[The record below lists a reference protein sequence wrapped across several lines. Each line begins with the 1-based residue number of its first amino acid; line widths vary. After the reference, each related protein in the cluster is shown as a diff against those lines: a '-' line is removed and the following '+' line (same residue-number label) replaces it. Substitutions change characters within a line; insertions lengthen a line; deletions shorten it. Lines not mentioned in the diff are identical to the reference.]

1 MKKNNL
7 LIACLISAMAFGTA
21 WAIRGKF
28 GHEQG
33 AAWAGA
39 IGAMGLILVA
49 KRPDWYN
56 RMFKIVLA
64 AAFGWGLSGM
74 ISYGMVVGYA
84 RADDFVNVYYG
95 LLMLFVIGV
104 LYGFIGGGLFGF
116 ALSDSGET
124 KVSWSLLITE
134 MVGFALLTYGFLINQ
149 LELLMTPPRSELWAA
164 CLGACI
170 PIGWR
175 AIRDKNRA
183 VLKVAVWSALG
194 AGFGFAFGNFLQV
207 ISRSFQSPFNFW
219 NVMEY
224 SIGFFGGL
232 GMAYATLTSTWPVLE
247 KQSKQSHWLPA
258 ILIFAFIPLV
268 LFDQS
273 FTAASKFKYIFEL
286 GGNEQTVLLFQWI
299 AALTIIIIAILIFSR
314 YIKEEYHYLDVRN
327 IFILC
332 VGSYTLLSF
341 LLTGI
346 TVHPIEQYLY
356 LVNIA
361 VILLV
366 ASRLQGEYSIKVD
379 RPAFWVTTALSL
391 VVILALLSMLALQLN
406 VKPMEDVGRF

>member
-7 LIACLISAMAFGTA
+7 FIACLLSAMAFGTA
-21 WAIRGKF
+21 WAVRGKF

-39 IGAMGLILVA
+39 IGAMGIILVA

-56 RMFKIVLA
+56 RIFKITLA

-95 LLMLFVIGV
+95 LLMLFVIGI

-116 ALSDSGET
+116 ALSDADD
-124 KVSWSLLITE
+124 KKISWALLITE
-134 MVGFALLTYGFLINQ
+134 MVGFALLAYGFLINQ

-164 CLGACI
+164 CFGACI

-175 AIRDKNRA
+175 AIRDKNHA

-207 ISRSFQSPFNFW
+207 IARSFQSPFNFW

-232 GMAYATLTSTWPVLE
+232 GMAYATLTSNWPVLTKE
-247 KQSKQSHWLPA
+247 SKQSNWLPA
-258 ILIFAFIPLV
+258 ILVF
-268 LFDQS
+268 LFVPIIILDQS
-273 FTAASKFKYIFEL
+273 FVATKMEFVLES
-286 GGNEQTVLLFQWI
+286 GGNESTITLFQWI
-299 AALTIIIIAILIFSR
+299 AALTVLISALIIFFR
-314 YIKEEYHYLDVRN
+314 YVRESYNYQDVRN
-327 IFILC
+327 IFVLC
-332 VGSYTLLSF
+332 LGSYILLSF

-346 TVHPIEQYLY
+346 VVHPVEQYLY
-356 LVNIA
+356 IVNMI
-361 VILLV
+361 VILLLS
-366 ASRLQGEYSIKVD
+366 SRLEGNYEVRIERNSNWIT
-379 RPAFWVTTALSL
+379 AALS
-391 VVILALLSMLALQLN
+391 VVIILALLSLLALELN
-406 VKPMEDVGRF
+406 VKPMGDVGRF